1 MGLYNGKTTTTMLLL
16 FSDPDSVDGESSG
29 FGTTSNH
36 ELSSGSF
43 LKLMNESINQYIIVV
58 CLFVWGIDVG
68 WIFNIY

>member
-43 LKLMNESINQYIIVV
+43 LKLMNE
-58 CLFVWGIDVG
+58 
-68 WIFNIY
+68 